1 MYELKHIFDKGQVK
15 YDNRT
20 QRQFGLRLKE
30 LRDAKGMTQEDLA
43 EKAELFRTYLS
54 RIETGGANP
63 TLTVIYQLAQ
73 AVGEPPSSLLQP
85 PTVSAVPKRT
95 RSSQPISRGRV

>member
-1 MYELKHIFDKGQVK
+1 MKNND
-15 YDNRT
+15 DNLI

-63 TLTVIYQLAQ
+63 TLTVIHQLAI
-73 AVGEPPSSLLQP
+73 AMGEEPANLLQP
-85 PTVSAVPKRT
+85 PSISVVPKRT
-95 RSSQPISRGRV
+95 RSNQPISRGRV

>member
-1 MYELKHIFDKGQVK
+1 MKNDQNNLI
-15 YDNRT
+15 

-54 RIETGGANP
+54 RIETGSANP
-63 TLTVIYQLAQ
+63 TLTVIHQLAR
-73 AVGEPPSSLLQP
+73 AVKETPTSLLEPPTISK
-85 PTVSAVPKRT
+85 VPRRT
-95 RSSQPISRGRV
+95 RSSQPISRGRI

>member
-1 MYELKHIFDKGQVK
+1 MKNNQ
-15 YDNRT
+15 DNLI

-43 EKAELFRTYLS
+43 ENADLFRTYLS

-63 TLTVIYQLAQ
+63 TLTVIHQLAH
-73 AVGEPPSSLLQP
+73 AVGESPASLLQP
-85 PTVSAVPKRT
+85 PTINEVPKRT
-95 RSSQPISRGRV
+95 RSIRPISRGRI

>member
-1 MYELKHIFDKGQVK
+1 LIKVVVK
-15 YDNRT
+15 NDQDNLI

-63 TLTVIYQLAQ
+63 TLTVIHQLAR
-73 AVGEPPSSLLQP
+73 AMGETPQSLMAQP
-85 PTVSAVPKRT
+85 VISAVPKRT

>member
-1 MYELKHIFDKGQVK
+1 MKNDK
-15 YDNRT
+15 DNLI

-63 TLTVIYQLAQ
+63 TLTVIHQLAD
-73 AVGEPPSSLLQP
+73 ALGVTPDRLLHLP
-85 PTVSAVPKRT
+85 EISEVPKRT
-95 RSSQPISRGRV
+95 RSSKPISRGRV

>member
-1 MYELKHIFDKGQVK
+1 MKNDQNNLI
-15 YDNRT
+15 

-54 RIETGGANP
+54 RIETGSANP
-63 TLTVIYQLAQ
+63 TLTVIHQLAR
-73 AVGEPPSSLLQP
+73 AVEETPSSLLEP
-85 PTVSAVPKRT
+85 PTIKKVPRRT
-95 RSSQPISRGRV
+95 RSSQPISRGRI

>member
-1 MYELKHIFDKGQVK
+1 MKNDQNNLI
-15 YDNRT
+15 

-54 RIETGGANP
+54 RIETGSANP
-63 TLTVIYQLAQ
+63 TLTVIYQLAR
-73 AVGEPPSSLLQP
+73 AVEEAPSSLLEP
-85 PTVSAVPKRT
+85 PKINKVPRRT
-95 RSSQPISRGRV
+95 RSSQPISRGRI

>member
-1 MYELKHIFDKGQVK
+1 VKNDQDNHI
-15 YDNRT
+15 

-43 EKAELFRTYLS
+43 EKSELFRTYLS

-63 TLTVIYQLAQ
+63 TLTVIHQLAM
-73 AVGEPPSSLLQP
+73 AVGETPASLLQP
-85 PTVSAVPKRT
+85 PSISEVPKRT

>member
-1 MYELKHIFDKGQVK
+1 MKNDQ
-15 YDNRT
+15 DNLI

-63 TLTVIYQLAQ
+63 TLTVIHQLAQ
-73 AVGEPPSSLLQP
+73 AVGEKPDSLLQP
-85 PTVSAVPKRT
+85 PTISEVPRRT
-95 RSSQPISRGRV
+95 RSSRPISRGRV

>member
-1 MYELKHIFDKGQVK
+1 MYELKHIIDKGRVK

-63 TLTVIYQLAQ
+63 ALAVICQLAQ

-85 PTVSAVPKRT
+85 PTISAVPKRV

>member
-1 MYELKHIFDKGQVK
+1 MIKVVVK
-15 YDNRT
+15 NDQNNLI

-63 TLTVIYQLAQ
+63 TLTVIHQLAR
-73 AVGEPPSSLLQP
+73 AVGEAPASLLAQP
-85 PTVSAVPKRT
+85 TISEVPKRT
-95 RSSQPISRGRV
+95 RSSQPISRGRI